1 MKRFLIIILILF
13 LNFPLCPAFG
23 ISISGGVSRNTVDT
37 RFFGTWMVR
46 GEVIGE
52 NYPKEFKFA
61 TSQIWNLW
69 KNGNTITLENR
80 LTGARG
86 EVKVN
91 KSLSSEDSAFL
102 KFTNSDTHI
111 YGDGTKIILT
121 ETPEITVRG
130 NEFEGIDTFVV
141 KKYRNDVLYKTE
153 MVKYRI
159 TGKKISGY

>member
-1 MKRFLIIILILF
+1 MKRFLITILALF
-13 LNFPLCPAFG
+13 VGFSTLPTLG
-23 ISISGGVSRNTVDT
+23 ISISGGVTRNTVDT

-46 GEVIGE
+46 GEIIGE

-69 KNGNTITLENR
+69 KNGSIITLENR

-86 EVKVN
+86 DVKVN
-91 KSLSSEDSAFL
+91 KSLSEADKAFL

-111 YGDGTKIILT
+111 FGDGTKIILT

-141 KKYRNDVLYKTE
+141 KKYRNGALYKTE